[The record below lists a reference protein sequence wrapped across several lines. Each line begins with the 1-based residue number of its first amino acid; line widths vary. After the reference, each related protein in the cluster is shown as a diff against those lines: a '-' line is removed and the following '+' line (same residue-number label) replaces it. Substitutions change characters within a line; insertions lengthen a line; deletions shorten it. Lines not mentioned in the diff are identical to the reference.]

1 MAEPVSASP
10 VPLIDALVAIV
21 GPRHVLTAPADVAP
35 YRTGFR
41 YGSGQA
47 VAVVL
52 PGSLVDYWRVAR
64 TILDA
69 GAVLISQA
77 ANTGLTGGST
87 PHGDDYG
94 RPVVIVN
101 TRRLKGIR
109 LLGDGRQVLCLAGAT
124 LFELEARLAEIGR
137 EPHSV
142 IGSSCIGAS
151 VIGGVCNNSGGAL
164 VKRGPAYTELALYG
178 ALDEDNTLRLVNE
191 LGIALDTDPE
201 TALGQLD
208 RGEIAPD
215 AIDWPVDR
223 RASDRDYESHV
234 RDIDSPGAARFNA
247 DPRCLHGASGSAG
260 RLVVFAV
267 RLDTFPQE
275 QGTRT
280 FYAGTNDPAGFTRLR
295 RAILSGDSELPIAA
309 EYLHR
314 SAFDIAARYG
324 KDMYLALDWLGTA
337 RLPRLFAGKRWI
349 DRVGSRLGLRAGL
362 SDRIAQRVAALVPSP
377 LPARL
382 RQWRDRF
389 EHHLMIKV
397 SGQGAEALR
406 RHLDAL
412 GQERNDWFECTAK
425 EGAAAFQHRF
435 AAAGAAVRYREIHT
449 ESVSDI
455 VALDIALPRNDTEWF
470 ETLPPEIAADIVQP
484 LYYGHFLC
492 HVFHQDY
499 LVRKGADP
507 EAVKARML
515 ALLDARGAQ
524 YPAEHNFG
532 HLYAA
537 PDSLATHYRR
547 LDPANQLNPGI
558 GKTSKRAGWA

>member
-1 MAEPVSASP
+1 MPRPASP
-10 VPLIDALVAIV
+10 PPSLVTGLAAIC
-21 GPRHVLTAPADVAP
+21 GSRHVLTDPADMAP
-35 YRTGFR
+35 YCTGFR
-41 YGSGQA
+41 YGAGSA
-47 VAVVL
+47 AAVVL
-52 PGSLVDYWRVAR
+52 PGSLVDYWRVAQTVLR
-64 TILDA
+64 A

-94 RPVVIVN
+94 RAVVVVN
-101 TRRLKGIR
+101 TARLKGIH

-124 LFELEARLAEIGR
+124 LFELEARLGAIGR

-178 ALDEDNTLRLVNE
+178 ALGEDGALRLVNE
-191 LGIALDTDPE
+191 LGIALDPDPE
-201 TALGQLD
+201 AALGQLD
-208 RGEIAPD
+208 RGEIPPD
-215 AIDWPVDR
+215 AIDWPMDR
-223 RASDRDYESHV
+223 RASDRDYASHV

-247 DPRCLHGASGSAG
+247 DPRCLQGASGSAG

-267 RLDTFPQE
+267 RLDSFPQE
-275 QGTRT
+275 QDTRT
-280 FYAGTNDPAGFTRLR
+280 FYAGTNDPAAFTRLR
-295 RAILSGDSELPIAA
+295 RAILSGGSELPIAA

-337 RLPRLFAGKRWI
+337 RLPRLFAAKRWI
-349 DRVGSRLGLRAGL
+349 DRIGSRLGLRAGL
-362 SDRIAQRVAALVPSP
+362 SDRIAQRATALIPSP
-377 LPARL
+377 LPRRL
-382 RQWRDRF
+382 HQWRDRF

-397 SGQGAEALR
+397 SGHGAEPLR
-406 RHLDAL
+406 RHLAVL
-412 GQERNDWFECTAK
+412 GQEGGDWFECTAK

-435 AAAGAAVRYREIHT
+435 AAAGAAVRYREVHA

-455 VALDIALPRNDTEWF
+455 VALDIALPRNDSDWF

-492 HVFHQDY
+492 HVFHHDY

-537 PDSLATHYRR
+537 PDSLAAHYRR